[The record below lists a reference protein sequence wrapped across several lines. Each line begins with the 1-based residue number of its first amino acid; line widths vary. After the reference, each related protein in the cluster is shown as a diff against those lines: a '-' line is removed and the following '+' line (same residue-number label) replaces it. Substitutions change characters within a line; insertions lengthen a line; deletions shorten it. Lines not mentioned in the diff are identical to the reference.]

1 MDRDVAQLV
10 ALARIE
16 LPYRT
21 AAFERLA
28 AHCYPRIRRL
38 ARAITGS
45 RDDADTV
52 AQETMLK
59 VFHGLPALREPARF
73 DAWLQRTLVNTAN
86 SHLAAERRQR
96 EKARV
101 WRQRIGTEL
110 QARSD
115 AESTSLET
123 ASFDALIEGL
133 NLRDRSI
140 LAFRLVEELDYP
152 AIAHIMGMGE
162 SAVKMAYRRA
172 IERLRQRHQD
182 LV

>member
-10 ALARIE
+10 VLARTE

-28 AHCYPRIRRL
+28 AHCYPRLRRL
-38 ARAITGS
+38 AHAITGN

-73 DAWLQRTLVNTAN
+73 DAWLHRTLVNAAN

-96 EKARV
+96 EKARA
-101 WRQRIGTEL
+101 WGQSLGTEPHGI
-110 QARSD
+110 SD
-115 AESTSLET
+115 AAPET

-133 NLRDRSI
+133 NLQDRSI

-152 AIAHIMGMGE
+152 AIAHVMGMGE

-172 IERLRQRHQD
+172 IERLRRRHPN